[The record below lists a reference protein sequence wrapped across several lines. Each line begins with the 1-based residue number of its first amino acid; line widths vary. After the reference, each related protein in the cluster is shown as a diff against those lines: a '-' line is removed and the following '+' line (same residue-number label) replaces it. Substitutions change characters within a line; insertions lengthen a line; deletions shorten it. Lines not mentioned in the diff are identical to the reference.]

1 MPYGDQSS
9 ELNANVVVKKYDLYP
24 PQQLVMQ
31 SFYTWSV
38 HRSGTNRNSGTL
50 RQRLPGVNGYYVK
63 YLKRIYRNSPNR
75 VTFWNPIQKRYQT
88 KKAPII
94 LERVKWVPT
103 KSGLLDAAGLMPND
117 FQASGYTASGDF
129 DSRTLNCSSFDGHTV
144 QYFGSLFS
152 NFDYTLGGPADFLA
166 GAPHGYMSSVISSR
180 FNEFALTA
188 ENRCR
193 SKFYEKAKNQTFNI
207 SQMIGERRQTTSMVL
222 DLSKRLIEIT
232 HLLRRGDVYGAAK
245 ILFPTNPK
253 SLANDWLIFQYG
265 IKPLLADLHAM
276 GVTLSSSGVSG
287 QFYDIRVKV
296 REMVPKVVLENPT
309 RVVGVPAMEGLVTSE
324 GHVDVIYKARI
335 SISSSALANAKIAGF
350 TAPQSLLWELTP
362 YSFVADWF
370 IPIGSYLN
378 NVDAFSGLSVHWVT
392 KTVVKQERLS
402 FLRTFGGSSL
412 DGWITP
418 QLTLKASIQR
428 YDITRTLL
436 SEVPSLPYPSFKDP
450 ASVLHIANAVA
461 LLAQKAKK

>member
-9 ELNANVVVKKYDLYP
+9 GPVANTVVKKYDSYP

-31 SFYTWSV
+31 QYHTWAV
-38 HRSGTNRNSGTL
+38 HRNGTNRNSGLL
-50 RQRLPGVNGYYVK
+50 RIRRPGVNGYYVK
-63 YLKRIYRNSPNR
+63 YIKRIYRNSPNR
-75 VTFWNPIQKRYQT
+75 ITFWDPNQKRFRT
-88 KKAPII
+88 KKAPIL
-94 LERVKWVPT
+94 LERVRWVPT
-103 KSGLLDAAGLMPND
+103 KSGLLNSAGLMPND
-117 FQASGYTASGDF
+117 FQASGYTVSGDL
-129 DSRTLNCSSFDGHTV
+129 DNRTLNCSSFDGHSME
-144 QYFGSLFS
+144 YFGSLFS
-152 NFDYTLGGPADFLA
+152 NFDYTLGGPADHLA
-166 GAPHGYMSSVISSR
+166 GGPHGYMSSVISSR
-180 FNEFALTA
+180 FDELVTA
-188 ENRCR
+188 ADNRCR

-207 SQMIGERRQTTSMVL
+207 SQMIGERRQTASMVL

-232 HLLRRGDVYGAAK
+232 RLLRSGNVYDAAK

-253 SLANDWLIFQYG
+253 CLANDWLVFQYG
-265 IKPLLADLHAM
+265 IRPLLADLHAM

-287 QFYDIRVKV
+287 QYYDIRVKV
-296 REMVPKVVLENPT
+296 REKASKVVLENPT

-335 SISSSALANAKIAGF
+335 SISSSALTNAKIAGF

-402 FLRTFGGSSL
+402 FLRTFGGPSL
-412 DGWITP
+412 DGWNTP
-418 QLTLKASIQR
+418 QLSLKASIQR

-436 SEVPSLPYPSFKDP
+436 SEVPPLPYPSFKDP

-461 LLAQKAKK
+461 LLVQKAKR